1 MKGRPFGFGAVRTP
15 RYYHITRTGS
25 VERENPARLP
35 LPASRRA
42 SLSILRQA
50 SASLYQIIS
59 YRAGRKTD
67 SAFLP

>member
-1 MKGRPFGFGAVRTP
+1 MKGRLFGFGAVRTP

-25 VERENPARLP
+25 VERDNPARLP
-35 LPASRRA
+35 IPASRRA

-59 YRAGRKTD
+59 YRPFSPPD